1 MRLYNTILIGA
12 GKIGLG
18 NDDYKKYRSHLYT
31 LAKDKNINLVA
42 ILDNDKKKIKKIS
55 KKYNFFFFNK
65 IEDVRH
71 LKVDLLV
78 ISTPTK
84 THYRVIMACLKNLKP
99 KMILVEKPLGG
110 DLMKAKLIKNFA
122 KKKKVKIFVNYM
134 RLSLP
139 ATTLLKNMLKNKNVI
154 GNVLYSNGLINNGS
168 HFINLCIYLF
178 GKIQRVKIIDK
189 KILNKFE
196 LNSNFILFF
205 RTAQI
210 KFNFVN
216 SKKNYHYVK
225 LFTKNLS
232 VNWEKSKKIELIRK
246 LSKKLKSS
254 KLETQLD
261 KYQYLVL
268 KNLKLSF
275 QNRKFRLCSIDDCI
289 KTLVAIKKIQNL
301 K

>member
-18 NDDYKKYRSHLYT
+18 NDVYKKYRSHLYT
-31 LAKDKNINLVA
+31 LAKDRNINLVA
-42 ILDNDKKKIKKIS
+42 VIDNDKKKLKKIS
-55 KKYNFFFFNK
+55 KKYDYYFFNK
-65 IEDVRH
+65 IEDARH
-71 LKVDLLV
+71 HEVDLAV

-84 THYRVIMACLKNLKP
+84 THYKVIMECLKNLKL
-99 KMILVEKPLGG
+99 KIILVEKPLGG
-110 DLMKAKLIKNFA
+110 DLKKAKLIKNLA

-139 ATTLLKNMLKNKNVI
+139 VTSLLKDILKKKNII

-168 HFINLCIYLF
+168 QFINLCIYLF
-178 GKIQRVKIIDK
+178 GKIHRIKIIRK
-189 KILNKFE
+189 KILNKFD
-196 LNSNFILFF
+196 LNSSFILFF

-210 KFNFVN
+210 KFNFEN
-216 SKKNYHYVK
+216 SKKNYHYIK
-225 LFTKNLS
+225 LISKNFS
-232 VNWEKSKKIELIRK
+232 IYWEKSKKIELTRK
-246 LSKKLKSS
+246 LSKKLKTF

-289 KTLVAIKKIQNL
+289 KTLVVIKKIQNQ